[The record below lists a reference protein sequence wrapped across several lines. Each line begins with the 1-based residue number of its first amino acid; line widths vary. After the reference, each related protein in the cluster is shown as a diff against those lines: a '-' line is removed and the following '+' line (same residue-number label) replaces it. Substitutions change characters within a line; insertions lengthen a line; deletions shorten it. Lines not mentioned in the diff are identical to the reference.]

1 MPIRVTIFRWL
12 EKYPDFESNFLRARR
27 LQADYM
33 DDLVQDTADNSTPLT
48 ANSDRVKI
56 MAYQWRAERLNCRKF
71 GPPPSRQQISGPDGG
86 PVRQITSGMT
96 AQEAVEAYQAML
108 RTEQPVMIED
118 QRGE

>member
-1 MPIRVTIFRWL
+1 MTDIPIPADGPASSTYQP
-12 EKYPDFESNFLRARR
+12 EKEYLPRNACGLARHDGYPNPEYISA
-27 LQADYM
+27 
-33 DDLVQDTADNSTPLT
+33 P
-48 ANSDRVKI
+48 ANIHCGSAGICRNKKI
-56 MAYQWRAERLNCRKF
+56 RHAQIRCRYS
-71 GPPPSRQQISGPDGG
+71 PPSRQQISGPDGG